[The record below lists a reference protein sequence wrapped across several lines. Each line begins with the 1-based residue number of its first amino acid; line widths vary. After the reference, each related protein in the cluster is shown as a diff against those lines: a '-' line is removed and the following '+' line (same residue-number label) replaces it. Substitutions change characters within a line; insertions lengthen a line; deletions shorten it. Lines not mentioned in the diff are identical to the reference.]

1 MLVFFAKTKV
11 QKILGRRRQ
20 RNKNIK
26 FYLIMKVRM
35 VRDRDAV
42 SNATG
47 EEVEGSDERE
57 TTPHF
62 RSKTMTVLADED
74 LEGSLHSCFQHMSS
88 AYSSTGDLTGHW
100 ICSRCGSVIQGIRSV
115 MDVQNEDQRSLMW
128 SGQLS
133 ILTPHHPEVS

>member
-1 MLVFFAKTKV
+1 MEEIFTLPEEKDDMLVFFAKTKV

-26 FYLIMKVRM
+26 FYLIMKVMM

-88 AYSSTGDLTGHW
+88 ASNTCLQPIH
-100 ICSRCGSVIQGIRSV
+100 QPGI
-115 MDVQNEDQRSLMW
+115 
-128 SGQLS
+128 
-133 ILTPHHPEVS
+133 